1 MTIENSE
8 AIILNGIKYG
18 DSSKILRVLT
28 RNNGKLSL
36 IAKGAYRKNNKFGAS
51 IEPSTIS
58 NIIFYFKNNRD
69 LQQLT
74 ESSFEYKYKNVFK
87 EIERICTNY
96 LILEFLDFT
105 QKKDYI
111 NHKVFDIAKYYLI
124 QNDKKEVNTFINLS
138 LFLIDLV
145 DTLGYKI
152 NLTSINYYI
161 KINNIKNGK
170 MILNLEDLNPLKNNY
185 DNKIKSIKLDI
196 ETITYLQL
204 LENIR
209 LKNKSYNLENLDN
222 LENLENKIPVNSM
235 IQNILSIENQE
246 VQTKESLPNE
256 EVPLVSNLS
265 NISDQ
270 LDGHYYEKKIFHKH
284 LDFFADYISFHLD
297 NRIYLKSLKLLNY

>member
-8 AIILNGIKYG
+8 AIILSGIKYG

-28 RNNGKLSL
+28 KNNGKMSL

-58 NIIFYFKNNRD
+58 NLIFYFKNNRD

-124 QNDKKEVNTFINLS
+124 QNDKSEVNTFINLS
-138 LFLIDLV
+138 LFLIELV

-152 NLTSINYYI
+152 NLNPVNYYI
-161 KINNIKNGK
+161 KNNNINSGK
-170 MILNLEDLNPLKNNY
+170 IILNLEDLSPLKNNY

-196 ETITYLQL
+196 ETITFLQI
-204 LENIR
+204 LEDFRIE
-209 LKNKSYNLENLDN
+209 KSLINSNNLEDN
-222 LENLENKIPVNSM
+222 LTVKSMNPNITSIDNKD
-235 IQNILSIENQE
+235 NQFAE
-246 VQTKESLPNE
+246 KFADSVPNDD
-256 EVPLVSNLS
+256 VPLVSNPKDFSILIDS
-265 NISDQ
+265 Q
-270 LDGHYYEKKIFHKH
+270 YYEKKIFHKH
-284 LDFFADYISFHLD
+284 LDFFVDYISFHLD
-297 NRIYLKSLKLLNY
+297 SRIFLKSLKLLNY